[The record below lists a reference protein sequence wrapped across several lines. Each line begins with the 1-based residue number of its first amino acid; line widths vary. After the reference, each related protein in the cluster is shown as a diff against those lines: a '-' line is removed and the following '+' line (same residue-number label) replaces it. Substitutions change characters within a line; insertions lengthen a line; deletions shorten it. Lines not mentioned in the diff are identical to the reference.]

1 MPGLAQ
7 VIPARGLFIPAFAK
21 SSSSSLQ
28 LSFSSVPQELF
39 HLPWKDLKL
48 GEGLVW
54 LLAQEKVFLGRRCRA
69 TKQAEPASGHC
80 TSQEEGSKSLTCSTG
95 CSYSLWLVMLKVG
108 EVWKNMR
115 YLYWNHLPGPAAAP
129 HYQQDLDHFVL
140 SIKP

>member
-1 MPGLAQ
+1 MPGLAE

-54 LLAQEKVFLGRRCRA
+54 LLAQEKVFWGGGAGPPSKQSQPLDTVLLKRREAR
-69 TKQAEPASGHC
+69 
-80 TSQEEGSKSLTCSTG
+80 
-95 CSYSLWLVMLKVG
+95 V
-108 EVWKNMR
+108 
-115 YLYWNHLPGPAAAP
+115 
-129 HYQQDLDHFVL
+129 
-140 SIKP
+140 